1 MNSLFNM
8 DNGLFTFLGKLCDIM
23 IVSFVWILLCIPII
37 TIGPATT
44 ALYYTSVKVLRGE
57 RGYIM
62 GEFFRSFKLNFKR
75 AAIIGL
81 ILTVAAAILA
91 LDIFA
96 AMNHYLDNAKVN
108 SILYG
113 VYIALAILVLSISIY
128 IFPLLSRFDMNIKQ
142 LFKASAFMALRH
154 LPSTICMVVV
164 FVGSVFGTGFFVLTI
179 VLFPAIVSLINS
191 LFLERI
197 FKIYIARGDA
207 EISSQAVQSEEGEVD
222 MEGQLSEN
230 TTDKDSL

>member
-23 IVSFVWILLCIPII
+23 IVSFVWVLLCIPIV

-81 ILTVAAAILA
+81 ILTGAAAILA
-91 LDIFA
+91 LDIYA
-96 AMNHYLDNAKVN
+96 ATNNDIVSTKVN
-108 SILYG
+108 AILYG

-142 LFKASAFMALRH
+142 LFKAAAYMALRH

-164 FVGSVFGTGFFVLTI
+164 FVASVIGTGFLVLTVVI
-179 VLFPAIVSLINS
+179 FPAIVCLIDS

-197 FKIYIARGDA
+197 FKIYIAKGDA
-207 EISSQAVQSEEGEVD
+207 AVDAKASQGDNGDVDNEGELL
-222 MEGQLSEN
+222 EI
-230 TTDKDSL
+230 TTDQDSE